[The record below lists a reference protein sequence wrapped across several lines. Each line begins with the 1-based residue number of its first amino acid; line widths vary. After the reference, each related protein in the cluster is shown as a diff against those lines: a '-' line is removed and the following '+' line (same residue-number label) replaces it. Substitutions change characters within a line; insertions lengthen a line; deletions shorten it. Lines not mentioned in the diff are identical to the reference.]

1 MKRSVI
7 LVCLLA
13 WISAGAVAQGFHQ
26 IWGKQMPNSRGVVV
40 KDTIVNERITQVG
53 MPGVYVFEPSNA
65 ENTGTAVLIIP
76 GGGYARLS
84 YQISGFTIAKWF
96 NAIGITAFVLN
107 HRLPQSPDVQVCY
120 KAPLQDAQRAL
131 RFIRAHA
138 AEYGIDS
145 HKVGVMGCSA
155 GGHLSACVSTMNED
169 WSAIGD
175 GLDTCSFR
183 PDFTIL
189 ISPVI
194 SMADSI
200 VHKGSRTNLLGNWKN
215 DEQLRHFFSCDKQVT
230 AQTPPAILFHA
241 SDDPAVSP
249 LNSIAYYTALLKAGV
264 KKSSIHI
271 FPNGG
276 HKISVRAQPGS
287 TRLWTQLTEE
297 WLIET
302 GFLKPIEY

>member
-1 MKRSVI
+1 MALAANAQTFLPIWNKR
-7 LVCLLA
+7 
-13 WISAGAVAQGFHQ
+13 
-26 IWGKQMPNSRGVVV
+26 MPNSRGIVVN
-40 KDTIVNERITQVG
+40 DTIVNERITQVG
-53 MPGVYVFEPSNA
+53 TPGVYVFEPSKA

-84 YQISGFTIAKWF
+84 YQISGFTPAKWL
-96 NAIGITAFVLN
+96 NSIGITAFVLN
-107 HRLPQSPDVQVCY
+107 HRLPQSPDVEVSY

-131 RFIRAHA
+131 RYIRAHA

-145 HKVGVMGCSA
+145 HKIGVMGCSA
-155 GGHLSACVSTMNED
+155 GGHLSACVSTINED

-175 GLDTCSFR
+175 SLDNCPFQ
-183 PDFTIL
+183 PNFTIL

-200 VHKGSRTNLLGNWKN
+200 VHKGSRTNLLGKWKN
-215 DEQLRHFFSCDKQVT
+215 DEHLRRLFSCDLNVT

-241 SDDPAVSP
+241 SDDPAVPP
-249 LNSIAYYTALLKAGV
+249 LNSIAYYSALLKAGV

-276 HKISVRAQPGS
+276 HKIAVRAQPGS
-287 TRLWTQLTEE
+287 TRLWTELTEE

-302 GFLKPIEY
+302 GFLKPIEYK